1 MFLQNKKLK
10 KTKNKER
17 KKKAKNSKFRKKIER
32 KRNSEDEEFV
42 ILLIYQNYLSNW
54 KKNIYI
60 NNIVLKHPIIM
71 LNPLIKTE

>member
-42 ILLIYQNYLSNW
+42 ILLIYQNYLSN
-54 KKNIYI
+54 
-60 NNIVLKHPIIM
+60 
-71 LNPLIKTE
+71 